1 MLRQNIQ
8 PNPLFLQSY
17 ELSRNEEEVEGDWVG
32 QGLEELGTVR
42 NRLLQMTKEI
52 RRLMEF

>member
-8 PNPLFLQSY
+8 PNQLFLQFY

-32 QGLEELGTVR
+32 QGLEELATVK
-42 NRLLQMTKEI
+42 NLLLQMTKEI
-52 RRLMEF
+52 KRLMEF